1 MAKFFGT
8 DGVRGLANTG
18 KMTPESMLRLGQ
30 IAGKYFTSLG
40 GGRAC
45 AVIGKDTRLSGD
57 MIESALIAGLT
68 SAGMDVKRAGVIPT
82 SGVSLMT
89 KGLRADL
96 GVMITASHNKYP
108 DNGVKFFGP
117 DGCKL
122 SDKAEADIE
131 ALLQDGEAARV
142 PSAEL
147 GRVSSPDGLQSRYI
161 ELCKATLPA
170 DQRLDGLK
178 IVIDAAHGA
187 AYATAATTL
196 WELGA
201 DEVISIGVSP
211 TGDNI
216 NAGCGST
223 ATELLSQTVIAQ
235 GADVGV
241 ALDGDADR
249 LIMCDETGKIIDGD
263 QLLGLIAT
271 SWKAQGRLSQAGI
284 VATIMSNL
292 GLEHY
297 LRSQDMTLIR
307 TQVGDR
313 HVAARMR
320 TDGFNVGGE
329 QSGHLLMTDYSPTGD
344 GTMAAIQVLAEI
356 KRQNKPASEV
366 LNVFEPVPQVLK
378 NVRYSGKSPMS
389 HPDLLSAIESV
400 KTDLADTGRVLI
412 RASGTEPLIRVMVEC
427 SDVSLMNEKADE
439 LVDLVSRIAASNA
452 A

>member
-1 MAKFFGT
+1 MANFFGT

-18 KMTPESMLRLGQ
+18 KMTPSSMLRLGQ
-30 IAGKYFTSLG
+30 VVGSYFAFKGTARSS
-40 GGRAC
+40 
-45 AVIGKDTRLSGD
+45 AVIGMDTRMSGD
-57 MIESALIAGLT
+57 MIEAALIAGLT
-68 SAGMDVKRAGVIPT
+68 STGMDVKRAGVLPT

-131 ALLQDGEAARV
+131 ALLLQDNTELAA
-142 PSAEL
+142 SEDI
-147 GRVSSPDGLQSRYI
+147 GRATSVSGLQSRYI

-170 DQRLDGLK
+170 GITLKGLK
-178 IVIDAAHGA
+178 IVLDAAHGA
-187 AYATAATTL
+187 AFATAAQTL

-201 DEVISIGVSP
+201 DEVIAIGDAP

-223 ATELLSQTVIAQ
+223 ATDLLSQTVVEK

-271 SWKAQGRLSQAGI
+271 SWKAQGRLSKDGI

-297 LRSQDMTLIR
+297 LEAQDMKLIR

-320 TDGFNVGGE
+320 SDGYNVGGE

-344 GTMAAIQVLAEI
+344 GTMAAIQILIEI
-356 KRQNKPASEV
+356 KRQGLAASKV
-366 LNVFEPVPQVLK
+366 LDVFDPVPQILK
-378 NVRYSGKSPMS
+378 NVRYVGENPMT
-389 HPDLLSAIESV
+389 HPDLHAAIDGV
-400 KTDLADTGRVLI
+400 KADLAGTGRVLI
-412 RASGTEPLIRVMVEC
+412 RASGTEPLIRVMVE
-427 SDVSLMNEKADE
+427 STDVKLMNAKADE
-439 LVDLVSRIAASNA
+439 LVALVNDIVGRA
-452 A
+452 